1 MPWTDL
7 DLDQP
12 PADVFTDQDGNATL
26 LRTDFAGSS
35 APASPVAYQR
45 WADTAN
51 GVMKRRNAA
60 NNAWIIEGPLFAPA
74 RVDWIARPGTQSASG
89 STLVAAASCNV
100 IVDRVTLLCALD
112 STASSGNEWT
122 FVLENVTDSVELFS
136 EAPGTF
142 TAAAGI
148 GGGSPITAATA
159 FVLTP
164 DQNTAV
170 SAGEVLEFAW
180 TKTGSPGALTNLS
193 IAISAIITG

>member
-12 PADVFTDQDGNATL
+12 PADVFTDQNGNAAL
-26 LRTDFAGSS
+26 LRIDFAGSS

-45 WADTAN
+45 WADASN

-60 NNAWIIEGPLFAPA
+60 NNAWVVEGPLLGQA

-100 IVDRVTLLCALD
+100 VIDRVTLLCALD
-112 STASSGNEWT
+112 VSSSSGNEWT
-122 FVLENVTDSVELFS
+122 FQLENVTDSVELFS
-136 EAPGTF
+136 ESPGTF
-142 TAAAGI
+142 TEAVGI
-148 GGGSPITAATA
+148 GGGSTIGAATA

-164 DQNTAV
+164 DQNAALT
-170 SAGEVLEFAW
+170 AGEVVEFSW
-180 TKTGSPGALTNLS
+180 TKTGSPGAMTNLS
-193 IAISAIITG
+193 IAVSGYITG